1 MKIQKIPLGPVMT
14 DLRGLQLEVDEHD
27 MLMHPHVGG
36 VILFTRNYES
46 LEQITTLCK
55 SIHDLREPHL
65 LIAVDHEGG
74 RVQRFRDGFSRL
86 PSCASLA
93 KCQTTQDAESLCQKA
108 GWLMAAE
115 LLAIGV
121 DISFAPV
128 LDLGGK
134 ISNVIGDRAFH
145 TEPDQI
151 SRLAHAYM
159 DGMKQAGMSAVGKHF
174 PGHGSVFEDSHD
186 EIPYDCRKYQ
196 DIQMKDLIPFEKMI
210 RAGLLGLM
218 PAHVIYTEIDDKP
231 AGFSS
236 IWLEEILR
244 KQLKFHGAIFSDDL
258 SMKGAEVMGSY
269 SQRAEAAL
277 SAGCD
282 MVLACNN
289 QAGAI
294 SILNEAKIQ
303 SNIELQP
310 RLIRMHGRFE
320 KNMCELKK
328 TALWQERSAVI
339 LNFDEK

>member
-1 MKIQKIPLGPVMT
+1 
-14 DLRGLQLEVDEHD
+14 
-27 MLMHPHVGG
+27 
-36 VILFTRNYES
+36 
-46 LEQITTLCK
+46 
-55 SIHDLREPHL
+55 
-65 LIAVDHEGG
+65 
-74 RVQRFRDGFSRL
+74 
-86 PSCASLA
+86 
-93 KCQTTQDAESLCQKA
+93 
-108 GWLMAAE
+108 
-115 LLAIGV
+115 
-121 DISFAPV
+121 
-128 LDLGGK
+128 
-134 ISNVIGDRAFH
+134 
-145 TEPDQI
+145 
-151 SRLAHAYM
+151 
-159 DGMKQAGMSAVGKHF
+159 
-174 PGHGSVFEDSHD
+174 
-186 EIPYDCRKYQ
+186 
-196 DIQMKDLIPFEKMI
+196 MKDLIPFEKMI

-236 IWLEEILR
+236 IWLEGILR
-244 KQLKFHGAIFSDDL
+244 EQLKFHGAIFSDDL

-269 SQRAEAAL
+269 PQRAEAAL